1 MTNEQQA
8 ASRGTALIIEDNEDN
23 LVLISALLQRGGY
36 RTIGAIT
43 GQAGID
49 AALKERPDLIIL
61 DIQLPDMNGVEV
73 LRTIR
78 ASEVDGSVPIIAM
91 TSYAMAGDR
100 ERLLAAGCTGYIEKP
115 IDPARVL
122 DQIHAILEQAQ

>member
-36 RTIGAIT
+36 RTVGAIT

-49 AALKERPDLIIL
+49 AVLKERPDLIIL
-61 DIQLPDMNGVEV
+61 DIQLPDMNGMEV
-73 LRTIR
+73 LRMIR
-78 ASEVDGSVPIIAM
+78 ASAVAGSISIIAM

>member
-36 RTIGAIT
+36 RTVGAIT

-49 AALKERPDLIIL
+49 AVLKERPDLIIL
-61 DIQLPDMNGVEV
+61 DIQLPDMNGMEV
-73 LRTIR
+73 LRMIR
-78 ASEVDGSVPIIAM
+78 ASAVAGSIPIIAM
-91 TSYAMAGDR
+91 TSCAMAGDR

>member
-36 RTIGAIT
+36 RTVGAIT

-49 AALKERPDLIIL
+49 AVLKERPDLIIL
-61 DIQLPDMNGVEV
+61 DIQLPDMNGMEV
-73 LRTIR
+73 LRMIR
-78 ASEVDGSVPIIAM
+78 ASAVAGSIPIIAM